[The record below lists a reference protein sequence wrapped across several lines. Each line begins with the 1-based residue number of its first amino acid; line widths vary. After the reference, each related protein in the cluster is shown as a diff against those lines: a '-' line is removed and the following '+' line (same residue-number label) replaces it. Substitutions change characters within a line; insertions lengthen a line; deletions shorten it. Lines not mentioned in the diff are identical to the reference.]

1 MATAAQSRACRP
13 GHGGH
18 FFGSE
23 PLPPGVAPTDII
35 CASLAVDL
43 IPKL

>member
-1 MATAAQSRACRP
+1 VFFEGTAAD
-13 GHGGH
+13 

-35 CASLAVDL
+35 RASLTVAVIL
-43 IPKL
+43 KL